1 MGFLPCGLTA
11 GMRDGQILPQGKLF
25 RDIGYRERP
34 VEVTG
39 HGKVERPTAMIENAV
54 TAATLWAG
62 VHDVL
67 KVRIRLTGCQ
77 IRHLDMQD
85 RARLLAC
92 PGELPDA
99 VYGESGRGFAAAPAI
114 L

>member
-1 MGFLPCGLTA
+1 
-11 GMRDGQILPQGKLF
+11 MRDGQILPQGKLF

-39 HGKVERPTAMIENAV
+39 HGKVERPAAVIKNAV
-54 TAATLWAG
+54 ATAIVWAG
-62 VHDVL
+62 IHDVL
-67 KVRIRLTGCQ
+67 KGRIWLSGRQ

-92 PGELPDA
+92 PRELPDA
-99 VYGESGRGFAAAPAI
+99 VYSESGRGFAAAPAI